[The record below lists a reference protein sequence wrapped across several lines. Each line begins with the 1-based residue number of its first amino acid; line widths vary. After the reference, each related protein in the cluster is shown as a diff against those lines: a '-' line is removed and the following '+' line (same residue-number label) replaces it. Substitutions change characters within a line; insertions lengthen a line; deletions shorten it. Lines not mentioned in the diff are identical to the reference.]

1 MEFRETAKAA
11 DDLQDGIVG
20 QLVRNDN
27 SISCHGKVMGSTSIK
42 EVNKGFE
49 EAKWRQQNGQ

>member
-1 MEFRETAKAA
+1 MEFKETAKAV
-11 DDLQDGIVG
+11 QDGIVG

-27 SISCHGKVMGSTSIK
+27 SISCHGKVMGSTSTK

-49 EAKWRQQNGQ
+49 EAKWRQQNEQ